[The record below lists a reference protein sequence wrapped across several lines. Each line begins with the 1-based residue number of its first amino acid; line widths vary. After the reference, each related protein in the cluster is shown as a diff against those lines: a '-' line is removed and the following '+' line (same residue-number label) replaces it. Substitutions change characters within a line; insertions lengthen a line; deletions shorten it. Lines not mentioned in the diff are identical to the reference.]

1 PVYRDTPLVSGI
13 PPPSARTL
21 PRQNQNQNRNQGQD
35 QGQNHNRNRNQTQN
49 QRRGDRDWDRDRNRE
64 VEGGRD
70 RYQGGWDR
78 NRHRDRELSPRR
90 DYNRDRELSPRRDYN
105 RDRESPRRDYNRDR
119 ELSPRRDY
127 NRDRQR
133 DHGRE
138 RDRGRDRD
146 RDRDREWDRY
156 QPPHHER
163 HREYR
168 LEYYPYERPQRPD
181 RSERPERPERPERL
195 ERPERPERSGR
206 SERLERPGH
215 DQRREAHPLPP
226 RPVYTSPAKPQIELK
241 MNTEFMTCKEGQ
253 SFVKFTSSLHI
264 GHDLIRASPQSQQPS
279 EEDYDLFCSANVVAK
294 LLEVKT
300 RLSATP
306 HPAFTA
312 ARCRANPF
320 EKIGTSVF
328 VNRAAVKLACL
339 DALFNLTR
347 GGMASTGETVDG
359 ISFLFSSPTN
369 DRADL
374 HVRGPLRRARRVLW
388 YCIES
393 HVSSLLVIAFATKS
407 LLSSFYTASHRNL
420 PIPIEYLL
428 WRTHTYGAASRGF
441 GITLAGGA
449 PDKEWAVGQFVK
461 EADAQ
466 ACFTVVE
473 GVDGSGNLY
482 HEPNMREFAR
492 VVLDA
497 THGRGVDLIV
507 ADGVHAPCFVC
518 RCLSSIVLCALELNA
533 PWERVAGRLVLCQI
547 ATTLMCLSEGGTFV
561 LKLFDLFRPFTA
573 ALVWLLRQHFE
584 GICITKPVVSRPANS
599 ERLKNQPDSTYT
611 HSLSHKIRYIVCRAL
626 LPAIDRRQGV
636 IDHLLAVNT
645 RIGQQGEDGEEVLE
659 VMDKDVV
666 MRDEA
671 FVEWIRMESLR
682 NAVKQIDALEEL
694 ERYIKDLDLKPR
706 YDQQEI
712 RHQCLVDWRLP
723 LDEPKKQKNKDKSPS
738 SSAAKRALPEF
749 DEPSAKRVKGEDEP
763 VEGGGGV
770 GGELEEG
777 GSDDGVDG

>member
-1 PVYRDTPLVSGI
+1 SDPVYRDTPLVSGI

-146 RDRDREWDRY
+146 RDRDRDREWDRY

-226 RPVYTSPAKPQIELK
+226 RPVYTSPAKPRIELK

-253 SFVKFTSSLHI
+253 RLDEE
-264 GHDLIRASPQSQQPS
+264 GIRAALKIRSGVWKPS

-347 GGMASTGETVDG
+347 GGMASTGETEFRS
-359 ISFLFSSPTN
+359 SFPPPPTIAQTFMF
-369 DRADL
+369 ADL
-374 HVRGPLRRARRVLW
+374 CGGPGGF
-388 YCIES
+388 S
-393 HVSSLLVIAFATKS
+393 
-407 LLSSFYTASHRNL
+407 
-420 PIPIEYLL
+420 EYLL

-533 PWERVAGRLVLCQI
+533 PWVRSCCRDSISSATKLNRSASRAGSFCAKSRPHLC
-547 ATTLMCLSEGGTFV
+547 GTFV

-599 ERLKNQPDSTYT
+599 E
-611 HSLSHKIRYIVCRAL
+611 RYIVCRAL

-694 ERYIKDLDLKPR
+694 ERDLKPR